1 MPKLILCRHG
11 QSEWNAKNLFT
22 GWADVELSEQGYNE
36 ARISGEKLL
45 KQNIEIDVVYTS
57 LLTRAIETTYLLL
70 KHSHQLWIPVYKT
83 WRLNERHYGGLQG
96 ENKDQAREEYGEEQV
111 HIWRRSYNTRPPEA
125 DEKLREE
132 YLNDR
137 RYEMLDRRIMPVT
150 ESLKDTLDR
159 VIPYWIDHI
168 STSLLNHQTTL
179 VSAHGNSLR
188 ALIKYLEDIP
198 DDEISNLEIKTG
210 APLIYELDESL
221 KVIDKYYL

>member
-70 KHSHQLWIPVYKT
+70 KYSHQLWIPVYKT

-96 ENKDQAREEYGEEQV
+96 KNKDQVREEYGEEQV
-111 HIWRRSYNTRPPEA
+111 HIWRRSYDTRPPEA

-221 KVIDKYYL
+221 KVIDKYYV

>member
-70 KHSHQLWIPVYKT
+70 KYSHQLWIPVYKT

-96 ENKDQAREEYGEEQV
+96 ENKEQAREEYGEEQV
-111 HIWRRSYNTRPPEA
+111 HIWRRSYDTRPPEA
-125 DEKLREE
+125 GEKLREE
-132 YLNDR
+132 YLSDR
-137 RYEMLDRRIMPVT
+137 RYEMLDRRIMPVS

-210 APLIYELDESL
+210 APLIYELDDSL

>member
-70 KHSHQLWIPVYKT
+70 KYSHQLWIPVYKT

-111 HIWRRSYNTRPPEA
+111 HIWRRSYDTRPPEA
-125 DEKLREE
+125 GEKLREE
-132 YLNDR
+132 YLSDR
-137 RYEMLDRRIMPVT
+137 RYEMLDRRIMPVS

-210 APLIYELDESL
+210 APLIYELDDSL

>member
-70 KHSHQLWIPVYKT
+70 KYSHQLWIPVYKT

-96 ENKDQAREEYGEEQV
+96 KNKDQVREEYGEEQV
-111 HIWRRSYNTRPPEA
+111 HIWRRSYDTRPPEA
-125 DEKLREE
+125 DEELREE

>member
-11 QSEWNAKNLFT
+11 QSEWNAQNLFT
-22 GWADVELSEQGYNE
+22 GWADVALSEQGYNE

-45 KQNIEIDVVYTS
+45 KQQIEIDVVYTS

-70 KHSHQLWIPVYKT
+70 KHSHQLWIPVYKS
-83 WRLNERHYGGLQG
+83 WRLNERHYGVLQG
-96 ENKDQAREEYGEEQV
+96 KNKDEAREEFGEEQV
-111 HIWRRSYNTRPPEA
+111 HIWRRSYDTRPPEA
-125 DEKLREE
+125 DEKLRET

-137 RYEMLDRRIMPVT
+137 RYAMLDRRIMPVS

-159 VIPYWIDHI
+159 VIPFWIDHI

-179 VSAHGNSLR
+179 VSAHGHSLR

-198 DDEISNLEIKTG
+198 DDEISELEIKTG

-221 KVIDKYYL
+221 KVIEKYYL

>member
-70 KHSHQLWIPVYKT
+70 KYSHQLWIPVYKT

-96 ENKDQAREEYGEEQV
+96 KNKDQVREEYGEEQV
-111 HIWRRSYNTRPPEA
+111 HIWRRSYDTRPPEA

>member
-70 KHSHQLWIPVYKT
+70 KYSHQLWIPVYKT
-83 WRLNERHYGGLQG
+83 WRLNERHYGGIQG

-111 HIWRRSYNTRPPEA
+111 HIWRRSYDTRPPEA
-125 DEKLREE
+125 GEKLREE
-132 YLNDR
+132 YLSDR
-137 RYEMLDRRIMPVT
+137 RYEMLDRRIMPVS

-210 APLIYELDESL
+210 APLIYELDDSL